1 MSVGILRALSSART
15 CVRFGLLLAVGG
27 LLSACGGGGGGDG
40 GGGNDA
46 TYSLSTSTVTFSA
59 IQGAAAPASRIVTV
73 NVTNGTVFI
82 GTSQSANGF
91 VHVFQLTG
99 PNTGEIAITP
109 DTPASAGTFG
119 GTITVRGC
127 STANCSGGDVSGSPK
142 VINVIYTV
150 SPLSVLSSTPAAVD
164 FLTSTGVAPASKSVA
179 LGLST
184 GPGIFSSSIVYN
196 SGSSGW
202 LVVTPSGVVPGT
214 ATISVSPVPP
224 AGTHTA
230 TATFT
235 AGGVSTAVP
244 VTITVKDPTAN
255 FVSPYVA
262 TSGAGDVII
271 RGYGFSAVTTGL
283 QVFFDTNLATSATVV
298 SDTEI
303 RASYSGL
310 TVGSY
315 PITVRNG
322 SLTLPSRA
330 ELKLV
335 VVNPP
340 NFGAFSVARNAGV
353 SRLIYDAERRAI
365 YLTGDGIERY
375 GFNGTSWIK
384 TALGLGFS
392 LNFITLAPDG
402 SELISANIS
411 RIARIDPVTFFPL
424 SLENAVSLVG
434 SGSVYLADIAFA
446 NDGTAIGAINL
457 PTLGNPSLY
466 RYDMLTRQF
475 DVLSTLS
482 ATSDLGRRIVSA
494 SGDGSRLV
502 LPFNDSSASRNIVL
516 YAAGD
521 RSQTEVSAVTS
532 STTQAS
538 QSRTGSRVILTS
550 FDSMPSQVTTVYDN
564 SFNILG
570 TLPNDLQ
577 GVVISPD
584 GSKAYAYFSATG
596 TIRKFDLNAP
606 DGSGGFTEIG
616 TGTLVGSVPGTG
628 FQQMALSPDGGS
640 LFMAGNQ
647 SFIVMPAP

>member
-1 MSVGILRALSSART
+1 MSGGILRALSRARSSI
-15 CVRFGLLLAVGG
+15 RFGLVLAIGG
-27 LLSACGGGGGGDG
+27 VLAGCGGGGGGGSG
-40 GGGNDA
+40 GKAASFSISASTIAISVTQGSA
-46 TYSLSTSTVTFSA
+46 TP
-59 IQGAAAPASRIVTV
+59 PAQKVFVTV
-73 NVTNGTVFI
+73 DSGTVFV
-82 GTSQSANGF
+82 GVSQSGNGF
-91 VHVFQLTG
+91 TVLFQTTG
-99 PNTGEIAITP
+99 PTTGEITITP
-109 DTPASAGTFG
+109 DAPSNVGTYG
-119 GTITVRGC
+119 GIVTVRGC
-127 STANCSGGDVSGSPK
+127 STNNCSSGDIAGSPK
-142 VINVIYTV
+142 TITVNYTV
-150 SPLSVLSSTPAAVD
+150 SPLSVLSTNPTSLD
-164 FLTSTGVAPASKSVA
+164 FLTSTGIAPAAQSVA
-179 LGLST
+179 LALST
-184 GPGIFSSSIVYN
+184 GAASFTRDIVNN
-196 SGSSGW
+196 SGSSSTW
-202 LVVTPSGVVPGT
+202 LVVTPSTGTLPGT

-224 AGTHTA
+224 VGTHTA
-230 TATFT
+230 TVTFI

-244 VTITVKDPTAN
+244 VTITVKDPAAN
-255 FVSPYVA
+255 FVSPYVT

-271 RGYGFSAVTTGL
+271 RGYGFSAITTGP
-283 QVFFDTNLATSATVV
+283 QVFFDTHLAASATVV

-310 TVGSY
+310 TAGSY
-315 PITVRNG
+315 PITVKNA

-340 NFGAFSVARNAGV
+340 NFGVFSVARNVGV

-384 TALGLGFS
+384 TSLGLGFS

-402 SELISANIS
+402 TELISANIS

-424 SLENAVSLVG
+424 SLENADSLTG
-434 SGSVYLADIAFA
+434 TGSVYLADIAFA

-466 RYDMLTRQF
+466 RYDMLTKQF

-502 LPFNDSSASRNIVL
+502 LPFNDSSGSRNIVL
-516 YAAGD
+516 YASGD
-521 RSQTEVSAVTS
+521 RSQTEVSAATS

-550 FDSMPSQVTTVYDN
+550 FAGTPSQVTAVYDD

-596 TIRKFDLNAP
+596 TIREFDLN
-606 DGSGGFTEIG
+606 GTGGFTEIG
-616 TGTLVGSVPGTG
+616 TGTPVASVPGTG

-647 SFIVMPAP
+647 NFIVMPAP